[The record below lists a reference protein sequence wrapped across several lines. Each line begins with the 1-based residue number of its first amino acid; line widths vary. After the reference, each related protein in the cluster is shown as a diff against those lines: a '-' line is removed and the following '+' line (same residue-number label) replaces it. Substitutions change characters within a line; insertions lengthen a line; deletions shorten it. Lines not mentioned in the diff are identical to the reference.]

1 MYNSIIFNII
11 NIPKTLIL
19 RIYNKKYQLLKKE
32 KIYIL
37 KLLLLLLGIIIKSHI
52 DNSYIFKW
60 VKNELLEIKGMKLYS
75 IFKIIE
81 YMLLLINK
89 FGYDLDLQLLKII
102 NAKKTKHKI
111 ISFVFLVIY
120 LYVNIYLL
128 VLFYYCTWL
137 IIFDNNKGF
146 MQIYLKFN
154 YIKFKQSN
162 KSFKSL
168 HNILSNDIH
177 DRLLNYFILVFIFI
191 NGYIEG
197 EVKLNI
203 NNIYLKRILFC
214 FFAEFISD
222 YIKGIILFKINNIN
236 PKAIKKFLK
245 EEMIYYKELKN
256 EEKNKEYNLLK
267 NIKLYEQ
274 YSDIIDRENII
285 CMFLNI
291 SILPFCI
298 LFLDFFVLQIKIFFL
313 YKIIIFAFLICIKIF
328 NEKII
333 DNSLFQK
340 DDKKKDE

>member
-19 RIYNKKYQLLKKE
+19 RIYNKKYQLFKKE

>member
-1 MYNSIIFNII
+1 
-11 NIPKTLIL
+11 
-19 RIYNKKYQLLKKE
+19 
-32 KIYIL
+32 
-37 KLLLLLLGIIIKSHI
+37 
-52 DNSYIFKW
+52 
-60 VKNELLEIKGMKLYS
+60 MKLYS

-111 ISFVFLVIY
+111 ISFVLLVVY
-120 LYVNIYLL
+120 LYVNLYIL

-137 IIFDNNKGF
+137 IIYDNNKGF

-162 KSFKSL
+162 KSFKSI

-177 DRLLNYFILVFIFI
+177 DRLLNYFILALILI

-236 PKAIKKFLK
+236 PKTIKKFLK

-313 YKIIIFAFLICIKIF
+313 FRIIIFAFLICIKVF

-333 DNSLFQK
+333 DNSIFQK

>member
-19 RIYNKKYQLLKKE
+19 RIYNKKYQLFKKE

-102 NAKKTKHKI
+102 NAKKTKQKI

-120 LYVNIYLL
+120 LYINIYLL

>member
-19 RIYNKKYQLLKKE
+19 RIYNKKYQLFKKE

-102 NAKKTKHKI
+102 NAKKTKQKI

-120 LYVNIYLL
+120 LYINIYLL

-191 NGYIEG
+191 NGYIEC